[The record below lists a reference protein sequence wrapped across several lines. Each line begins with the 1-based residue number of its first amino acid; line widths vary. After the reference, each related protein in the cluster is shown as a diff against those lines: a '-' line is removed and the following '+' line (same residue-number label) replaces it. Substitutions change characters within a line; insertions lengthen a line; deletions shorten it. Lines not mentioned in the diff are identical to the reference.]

1 MNREVV
7 HLKHRALA
15 STAVAVVLVTS
26 AACSTDVVG
35 AAGSGNPSSTARAT
49 TAATQGVPSSW
60 SGVVD
65 PTALPL
71 GDDMLSAQP
80 DIGHV
85 YSCMTSFGGRGA
97 PHSGPWINQAEGT
110 WDSTA
115 KTHVQ
120 GAVTWPQ
127 AAYAETLD
135 GVTRRIS
142 AGDLPTE
149 QVTGSFPIA
158 LSDPARQYDP
168 NPNAIAPKVVDLSLP
183 AEPVA
188 ATDPSCVPMGAIGI
202 LKNGV
207 YLYNALDAAG
217 GDAAAHETQDVCDGH
232 PDGAEF
238 YHYHE
243 IPSCLRD
250 AAGTVN
256 GMAEPMSS
264 TLVGYALDGY
274 GIYVERDSTGA
285 LPVNSDLD
293 ECHGRTSTVTFNGQE
308 QQIYH
313 YSATLEFPYTVGCFH
328 GTPVDRPSHER

>member
-1 MNREVV
+1 M
-7 HLKHRALA
+7 A
-15 STAVAVVLVTS
+15 TAVAVLLTLPG
-26 AACSTDVVG
+26 CGTDVVG
-35 AAGSGNPSSTARAT
+35 GSAAGNSPPAPAT
-49 TAATQGVPSSW
+49 TSPQGVPSSW

-71 GDDMLSAQP
+71 GDGMISTGPAV
-80 DIGHV
+80 GHL
-85 YSCMTSFGGRGA
+85 YSCMTRFGGRGA
-97 PHSGPWINQAEGT
+97 PHSGPWVDEANGT

-115 KTHVQ
+115 KAHVR

-127 AAYAETLD
+127 AAYAEVVD
-135 GVTRRIS
+135 GATRKIS
-142 AGDLPTE
+142 ASDLPTK

-158 LSDPARQYDP
+158 QSDPAHQYDP
-168 NPNAIAPKVVDLSLP
+168 NPNAIAPKVVALALP

-188 ATDPSCVPMGAIGI
+188 ASEPSCVPMGAIGI

-207 YLYNALDAAG
+207 YLFNAIDAAG

-238 YHYHE
+238 YHYHD
-243 IPSCLRD
+243 IPSCLLD
-250 AAGTVN
+250 AAGTAN
-256 GMAEPMSS
+256 GTTKKSSS

-285 LPVNSDLD
+285 LPVDGDLD
-293 ECHGRTSTVTFNGQE
+293 ACHGRTSTVTFNGKE

-328 GTPVDRPSHER
+328 GTPVGRPSHER

>member
-1 MNREVV
+1 MT
-7 HLKHRALA
+7 LSGCGAD
-15 STAVAVVLVTS
+15 LV
-26 AACSTDVVG
+26 G
-35 AAGSGNPSSTARAT
+35 GSGAGNPT
-49 TAATQGVPSSW
+49 TQAPTSVTQGVPSSW

-65 PTALPL
+65 PAALPL
-71 GDDMLSAQP
+71 GDDKMSADP
-80 DIGHV
+80 AVGYL
-85 YSCMTSFGGRGA
+85 YSCTTRFGGRGA
-97 PHSGPWINQAEGT
+97 PHSGPWVDEANGT

-115 KTHVQ
+115 KAKVG
-120 GAVTWPQ
+120 GAVSWPQ
-127 AAYAETLD
+127 ATYSEIVDD
-135 GVTRRIS
+135 GTRKIS
-142 AGDLPTE
+142 ASDLPTK

-158 LSDPARQYDP
+158 QSDPAHQYDP
-168 NPNAIAPKVVDLSLP
+168 NPNTIVPKAVDLSLP

-188 ATDPSCVPMGAIGI
+188 ASEPSCVPMGAIGI

-207 YLYNALDAAG
+207 YLFNAIDAAG

-238 YHYHE
+238 YHYHD

-250 AAGTVN
+250 AAGTAN
-256 GMAEPMSS
+256 GTTKKLSS

-274 GIYVERDSTGA
+274 GIYVERDSEGA

-293 ECHGRTSTVTFNGQE
+293 ACHGRTSTVTFNGKE